1 MDLTSARGGALS
13 QVRKNDILGPVKVAL
28 QGLVYT
34 FRTQR
39 HMRFHLYVVL
49 VVTLLGILFNMRLRE
64 MLILLFVISLVLVA
78 EMFNSAIEATVDL
91 VQPSYHPLAK
101 FAKDIA
107 AGAVLITTIIALVVG
122 ALILLGEQRWEEIKV
137 SLTADTLGTP
147 ILARFILGA
156 LLLFVVVIVGKGLGK
171 RGQVLKG
178 GLVSGHAAY
187 GFFIATAIMFITDQ
201 PVISGLGMLLAAIIA
216 QSRWEAKI
224 HSVFELSLG
233 AAVGVLMGLVMFG
246 VVPK

>member
-1 MDLTSARGGALS
+1 MSSNRNRDLLA
-13 QVRKNDILGPVKVAL
+13 PVKVAV
-28 QGLVYT
+28 QGMVYT

-49 VVTLLGILFNMRLRE
+49 VVGIMGVLFNLRLRE
-64 MLILLFVISLVLVA
+64 VLILLFVISLVLVA

-107 AGAVLITTIIALVVG
+107 AGAVMITTIIALVVG
-122 ALILLGEQRWEEIKV
+122 ALMLLGENRWEEIKV
-137 SLTADTLGTP
+137 SLTSDQIGLP
-147 ILARFILGA
+147 PMARFALGA
-156 LLLFVVVIVGKGLGK
+156 FLLFIVVVVGKGFGK
-171 RGQVLKG
+171 RGRVLRG

-187 GFFIATAIMFITDQ
+187 GFFIATCIMALSDQ
-201 PVISGLGMLLAAIIA
+201 PVVSGLAVLLAALVA

-224 HSVFELSLG
+224 HTFFELSLG
-233 AAVGVLMGLVMFG
+233 AAVGVVMGLVMFG
-246 VVPK
+246 LVPK